1 MTATFTIRDHAFTA
15 PPLPAGLYPVA
26 TPIGNLGDITIRA
39 LEVLAAANVIACEDT
54 RTSGVLLKRYGI
66 DTRRV
71 SYTEHNAVE
80 RGPELLRAIED
91 GQAVALISDAGTPL
105 ISDPGL
111 RLVRDCAAQGL
122 SVTPLPGASA
132 PLAALVGSGLGEGE
146 FRFIG
151 FLPSKQQAR
160 RNRLAELANDPAT
173 LVLFESPN
181 RIADTLEDAAVAF
194 GADREASV
202 ARELTKLHETFHR
215 GRLAELANSFAAM
228 DRVRGEIVLVIA
240 PAPPPQ
246 FDAADTETLLRNALA
261 EMKTKD
267 AAAHVAALTGEPKQA
282 LYARALALKNER

>member
-1 MTATFTIRDHAFTA
+1 MAASFTIRDHTFTA
-15 PPLPAGLYPVA
+15 PRLPAGLYPVA

-39 LEVLAAANVIACEDT
+39 LEVLAAADVIACEDT

-71 SYTEHNAVE
+71 SYTEHNAEV
-80 RGPELLRAIED
+80 RGPEVLSAIAT

-122 SVTPLPGASA
+122 PVTPLPGASA

-194 GADREASV
+194 GPDREAIV
-202 ARELTKLHETFHR
+202 AREL
-215 GRLAELANSFAAM
+215 
-228 DRVRGEIVLVIA
+228 
-240 PAPPPQ
+240 
-246 FDAADTETLLRNALA
+246 
-261 EMKTKD
+261 
-267 AAAHVAALTGEPKQA
+267 
-282 LYARALALKNER
+282 